1 MAANISGEV
10 TNPKK
15 CKVDVTPLIHHGELV
30 ERLISS
36 VLMVPGYMWTN
47 RTCGCRKDSSYCM
60 KHVKMADSYCFQTY
74 LGKAIDYGT
83 RVRPSFHEPYIPSR
97 RLVSIF
103 QVDVIRLRYV
113 CACNTRYAN
122 MEDCR
127 GGTKDAG

>member
-1 MAANISGEV
+1 MTANISGEV

-47 RTCGCRKDSSYCM
+47 RTCGCRKDSSCCM
-60 KHVKMADSYCFQTY
+60 KRVKMADSYCSQTY

-83 RVRPSFHEPYIPSR
+83 RVRPSFHKPYIPSR
-97 RLVSIF
+97 CFIRIF
-103 QVDVIRLRYV
+103 QVDIIRLRYV
-113 CACNTRYAN
+113 SACKPRYAD
-122 MEDCR
+122 MEDRRC
-127 GGTKDAG
+127 GTKDAG